1 MGNITPLKLYFRK
14 IGMPQSEIA
23 NKLGVTQGYVAAMLN
38 GNHPFRIAS
47 ATKWSKAFG
56 FNPQWL
62 ISGEGS
68 MFPGESPSEAHE
80 PMAEYTNSQTVRQQ
94 SAPAA
99 QPQAH
104 TQAQHPSTSVMEQ
117 QLSLCAKQID
127 MLMRQ
132 NEMLLKQVELLTRQM
147 EIMEGSPSK

>member
-1 MGNITPLKLYFRK
+1 MIKDTPLKQYFRNQ
-14 IGMPQSEIA
+14 GLTQAEIA
-23 NKLGVTQGYVAAMLN
+23 SKLGVSRGYVAMMLN
-38 GNHPFRIAS
+38 GKYMFGAS
-47 ATKWSKAFG
+47 AATKWAKAFG

-68 MFPGESPSEAHE
+68 MFPGETPYGASE
-80 PMAEYTNSQTVRQQ
+80 PMTEY
-94 SAPAA
+94 A
-99 QPQAH
+99 QPQHSAQQNAATQPQAP
-104 TQAQHPSTSVMEQ
+104 TQAQRPSTSVMEQ

-147 EIMEGSPSK
+147 EIMEDSSTK

>member
-1 MGNITPLKLYFRK
+1 MIKDTPLKQYFRNQ
-14 IGMPQSEIA
+14 GLTQADIA
-23 NKLGVTQGYVAAMLN
+23 NRLGVSRGYVAMMLN
-38 GNHPFRIAS
+38 GKYMFGAS
-47 ATKWSKAFG
+47 AATKWSKAFG

>member
-1 MGNITPLKLYFRK
+1 MSNITPLKLYFRK
-14 IGMPQSEIA
+14 IGMSQSEIA
-23 NKLGVTQGYVAAMLN
+23 GKLGVTQGYVAAMLN
-38 GNHPFRIAS
+38 GNHPFRIAA
-47 ATKWSKAFG
+47 ATKWSKVFG

-68 MFPGESPSEAHE
+68 MFPGEAPCEAHE
-80 PMAEYTNSQTVRQQ
+80 PMAEYTNSQAVKQ
-94 SAPAA
+94 SAPVA
-99 QPQAH
+99 QPQS
-104 TQAQHPSTSVMEQ
+104 TTPPQHPSTSVMEQ

-147 EIMEGSPSK
+147 EIMECSPLK

>member
-1 MGNITPLKLYFRK
+1 MSNITPLKLYFRK
-14 IGMPQSEIA
+14 IGMQQSEIA
-23 NKLGVTQGYVAAMLN
+23 SKLGVTQGYVAAMLN

-47 ATKWSKAFG
+47 ATKWSKVFG

-62 ISGEGS
+62 ITGEGS
-68 MFPGESPSEAHE
+68 MFPGESPCEANE
-80 PMAEYTNSQTVRQQ
+80 PMAKYTKSQPTVQQ
-94 SAPAA
+94 VTPSA
-99 QPQAH
+99 QPQ
-104 TQAQHPSTSVMEQ
+104 TQSLPQHPNTSVMEQ

-147 EIMEGSPSK
+147 EIMEESSAK